1 MGPEIFNPENAKTYG
16 QWIGARYKDRKNII
30 WIMGGDRNPRNEAD
44 LALAEDLRKELLAE
58 RTLPA
63 LISEPQ
69 ETLQLGAGGFTA
81 SGNFT
86 VKLLRN
92 NLPAIPV
99 IGETLAY
106 AGETFR
112 IVRVSNRPPHPLV
125 TLTVEPVE

>member
-1 MGPEIFNPENAKTYG
+1 MSIHDEMAADVAGIFSEFG
-16 QWIGARYKDRKNII
+16 KDVEL
-30 WIMGGDRNPRNEAD
+30 GG
-44 LALAEDLRKELLAE
+44 

-69 ETLQLGAGGFTA
+69 ETLELGAGGFTA

-92 NLPAIPV
+92 NLSAIPW

-106 AGETFR
+106 AGEIFR

-125 TLTVEPVE
+125 TLTVEPAE

>member
-1 MGPEIFNPENAKTYG
+1 MSIYDEMAADAAGIFAEFGKEIV
-16 QWIGARYKDRKNII
+16 
-30 WIMGGDRNPRNEAD
+30 
-44 LALAEDLRKELLAE
+44 LAG

-69 ETLQLGAGGFTA
+69 ETLELGAGGFTA

-86 VKLLRN
+86 IKLLRN
-92 NLPAIPV
+92 NLLAIPQN
-99 IGETLAY
+99 GQTLAY

-125 TLTVEPVE
+125 TLTVEPLE

>member
-1 MGPEIFNPENAKTYG
+1 MSIYDEMAADAAGIFSEFGKEVEIAG
-16 QWIGARYKDRKNII
+16 
-30 WIMGGDRNPRNEAD
+30 
-44 LALAEDLRKELLAE
+44 

-69 ETLQLGAGGFTA
+69 ETLELGAGGFTA

-92 NLPAIPV
+92 DLSSIPV

-106 AGETFR
+106 AEETFR
-112 IVRVSNRPPHPLV
+112 IVRVSNRPPHPIV

>member
-1 MGPEIFNPENAKTYG
+1 MSIHDEMAADAAEIFSEFG
-16 QWIGARYKDRKNII
+16 
-30 WIMGGDRNPRNEAD
+30 
-44 LALAEDLRKELLAE
+44 KEVVLSG
-58 RTLPA
+58 RTLLA

-69 ETLQLGAGGFTA
+69 ETLELGAGGFTA

-92 NLPAIPV
+92 NLSAIPTV
-99 IGETLAY
+99 GETLAY

-112 IVRVSNRPPHPLV
+112 IVRVSNRPPHAVV

>member
-1 MGPEIFNPENAKTYG
+1 MSIHDEMAADAAEIFSEFG
-16 QWIGARYKDRKNII
+16 
-30 WIMGGDRNPRNEAD
+30 
-44 LALAEDLRKELLAE
+44 KEVVLSG
-58 RTLPA
+58 RTLLA

-69 ETLQLGAGGFTA
+69 ETLELGAGGFTA

-92 NLPAIPV
+92 NLSAIPT
-99 IGETLAY
+99 IGETLTY

-112 IVRVSNRPPHPLV
+112 IVRVSNRPPHAVV

>member
-1 MGPEIFNPENAKTYG
+1 MSIHDEMAADAAEIFSEFG
-16 QWIGARYKDRKNII
+16 
-30 WIMGGDRNPRNEAD
+30 
-44 LALAEDLRKELLAE
+44 KEVVLSG
-58 RTLPA
+58 RTLLA

-69 ETLQLGAGGFTA
+69 ETLELGAGGFTA

-92 NLPAIPV
+92 DIPAIPQ
-99 IGETLAY
+99 IGEILTY

-112 IVRVSNRPPHPLV
+112 IVRVSNRPPHAVV

>member
-1 MGPEIFNPENAKTYG
+1 MSIQDEMAADAAEIFSEFG
-16 QWIGARYKDRKNII
+16 
-30 WIMGGDRNPRNEAD
+30 
-44 LALAEDLRKELLAE
+44 KEVVLSG
-58 RTLPA
+58 RTLLA

-69 ETLQLGAGGFTA
+69 ETLELGAGGVTA

-92 NLPAIPV
+92 HLSAIPTV
-99 IGETLAY
+99 GETLTY

-112 IVRVSNRPPHPLV
+112 IVRVSNRPPHAVV